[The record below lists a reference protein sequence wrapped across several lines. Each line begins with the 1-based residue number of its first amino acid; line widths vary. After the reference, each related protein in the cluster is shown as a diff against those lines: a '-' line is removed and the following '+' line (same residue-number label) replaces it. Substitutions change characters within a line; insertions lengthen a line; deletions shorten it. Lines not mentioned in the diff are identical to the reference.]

1 MALPPRWIRME
12 LVVMLWNALNT
23 GSMPRVSSL
32 TTSTKRSSWRH
43 SGNFYIAKKHILTSS
58 ITQHAATAEQQRK
71 LSRQSKPLDI
81 YIYLYINNHTATC
94 FAHWHHK
101 HYDDLNI
108 IIVGKFYFTF
118 QIYMFAN
125 LESHHSSLQ
134 RNYELPAAFQLR
146 LLLHNSNFM
155 FLVNAMKIR

>member
-1 MALPPRWIRME
+1 MNPDGIGCD
-12 LVVMLWNALNT
+12 VVECFEYRFNAQGIFFDYFDQKIVMT
-23 GSMPRVSSL
+23 SL
-32 TTSTKRSSWRH
+32 GEFLHRK
-43 SGNFYIAKKHILTSS
+43 KKHSNTQPPPSS
-58 ITQHAATAEQQRK
+58 NEN
-71 LSRQSKPLDI
+71 SRDKVNHWI
-81 YIYLYINNHTATC
+81 YIYIYLYLYINNHTATC

-101 HYDDLNI
+101 LYDDLNI

-118 QIYMFAN
+118 QKYMFAN